1 MILPN
6 VMPDELARSLVTR
19 ICVLNGV
26 GGLDTLV
33 QDMASLFAPP
43 PALGPPV
50 WCDML
55 ASANRV
61 TPQAFHAAHTLLP
74 FRRAVRP
81 AEDCVAFGLVRDQIE
96 ISAHS
101 AFLDRPAK
109 HPLQLCPECT
119 KEDLNFWGFSYW
131 RRSHQLPGST
141 LCQKHLIG
149 LHKAHNTNWLTLP
162 HDTLSSSTPID
173 ACITKSAKR
182 NPVIQRYTEISIG
195 LAERTQPVSTAWMVH
210 VLKRRFHSH
219 IEESGRSTRRLSN
232 IAADMIR
239 GSWQQHFFPQL
250 DARGT
255 GLNSLDRT
263 CSSIR
268 LAYSTP
274 FYALALAVLFENA
287 DDAMNEVNSPAIDTF
302 VKQSHRR
309 TTSPTGHPGGLPAA
323 VRAFFG
329 GASIAEATRSQ
340 GVDASQ
346 LEALLRAA
354 AAPLTRLMVPR

>member
-6 VMPDELARSLVTR
+6 VMPDELARSLAAR
-19 ICVLNGV
+19 ICILNGV
-26 GGLDTLV
+26 GGLDMLA

-43 PALGPPV
+43 SALTPPV
-50 WCDML
+50 WCDMM

-61 TPQAFHAAHTLLP
+61 TPQAFHAGHTLLP

-81 AEDCVAFGLVRDQIE
+81 AADCVPFGLVRDQLE

-119 KEDLNFWGFSYW
+119 KEDVNFWGFSYW

-141 LCQKHLIG
+141 ICQKHLIG
-149 LHKAHNTNWLTLP
+149 LHEAHKSNWLTLP
-162 HDTLSSSTPID
+162 HDALNSSTPID
-173 ACITKSAKR
+173 ASITTSAKR

-219 IEESGRSTRRLSN
+219 IEESGHPTRRLTT
-232 IAADMIR
+232 IAVKMIR
-239 GSWQQHFFPQL
+239 GPWQQHFFPEL
-250 DARGT
+250 DACGT

-274 FYALALAVLFENA
+274 FYALALAVLFEDA
-287 DDAMNEVNSPAIDTF
+287 DDAMNEVTSPAIDTF
-302 VKQSHRR
+302 VKQSHR
-309 TTSPTGHPGGLPAA
+309 TNTSPTSYLGGLPAA
-323 VRAFFG
+323 ARAFFG
-329 GASIAEATRSQ
+329 GASIAEAARSQ

-346 LEALLRAA
+346 LEALLRAT
-354 AAPLTRLMVPR
+354 AAPLTKLMAPL